1 MLTSAAIRT
10 AKQGSVLTMALLILG
25 QSGLMAVA
33 QPSSLHQSKPK
44 SESIILHE
52 QRASADNSKP
62 SPQKLEARV
71 EELRNLDISTP
82 QTDWNSA
89 YSIGRQAYIDG
100 DFRRAFNAFQLAF
113 LRTRGLP
120 VTDARVIQT
129 RQAIEQVR
137 DSAESLPARA
147 GFKTSGDHH
156 QPGNFQTVER
166 VFPGSLAWLSGV
178 RQGDRIVSARS
189 SGPYITLNVE
199 RDHKPYSVQ
208 LKDLTAQYDPRSNST
223 PAKLHGQITD
233 LKLLAAHERLLANHD
248 VIILVDKSHS
258 MSARNCPGNLSVW
271 DWCRLNTVGLLQS
284 TQQYF
289 QNHVTVI
296 PFDWGYRVYKDVD
309 VSQVERIFQTLTP
322 SGGTN
327 PEDPI
332 ANQLEDYFFRRSKS
346 TPLPIIIVVIT
357 DGLPNDPEA
366 LRDVIFNG
374 VARMHNPTEICI
386 TFLQV
391 GNAFAGVPRILQAL
405 DDDLVNAGAKYDIV
419 DTTSFIELQQIGM
432 KNALVAALLKQQPSQ
447 QPPPSQPQPKPLTQ
461 RPKK

>member
-1 MLTSAAIRT
+1 
-10 AKQGSVLTMALLILG
+10 MALLSLA
-25 QSGLMAVA
+25 QSSQVAIA

-44 SESIILHE
+44 SESVILHE
-52 QRASADNSKP
+52 QQATLDTSKP
-62 SPQKLEARV
+62 SAQKFEARV
-71 EELRNLDISTP
+71 EELRNLDIATP
-82 QTDWNSA
+82 QTDWNQA

-100 DFRRAFNAFQLAF
+100 DFRRAFNAFQLAL

-129 RQAIEQVR
+129 RQAVEQVKDR
-137 DSAESLPARA
+137 AESLPARA
-147 GFKTSGDHH
+147 GFKTNGDGR
-156 QPGNFQTVER
+156 QAGNSQTVER

-178 RQGDRIVSARS
+178 RPGDRILSARS

-208 LKDLTAQYDPRSNST
+208 LRDLTAQYDPRSNNT
-223 PAKLHGQITD
+223 TTTKLHGQITD
-233 LKLLAAHERLLANHD
+233 LNLLAKNERLLADHD

-258 MSARNCPGNLSVW
+258 MSIRNCPGNLSVW
-271 DWCRLNTVGLLQS
+271 EWCRQNTVGLLQS

-289 QNHVTVI
+289 QNHATVI
-296 PFDWGYRVYKDVD
+296 PFDWSYRVFKDVD
-309 VSQVERIFQTLTP
+309 VSQVERIFQTMTP

-327 PEDPI
+327 PEDPMS
-332 ANQLEDYFFRRSKS
+332 NQLEEYFFRRSKS
-346 TPLPIIIVVIT
+346 NPRPIIIVVIT

-366 LRDVIFNG
+366 LRDVIFNA
-374 VARMHNPTEICI
+374 VARMHSPTEICI

-419 DTTSFIELQQIGM
+419 DTTSFTELQQIGM
-432 KNALVAALLKQQPSQ
+432 KNALVAALLKQQP
-447 QPPPSQPQPKPLTQ
+447 QPQPLQPQPKSQIQTQ
-461 RPKK
+461 PRKK